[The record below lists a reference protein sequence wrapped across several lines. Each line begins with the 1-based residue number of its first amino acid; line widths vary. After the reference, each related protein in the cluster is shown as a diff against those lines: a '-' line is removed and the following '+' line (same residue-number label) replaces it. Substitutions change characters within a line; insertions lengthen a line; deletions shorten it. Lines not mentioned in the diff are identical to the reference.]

1 MNLIQRLF
9 GIKRVTEDDLIK
21 EKNLL
26 ISKVPIEHQIS
37 AHNIWNVAHC
47 SYKNKLS
54 KKGKYSF
61 EIESILEAN
70 CELKEYVRMFK

>member
-9 GIKRVTEDDLIK
+9 GIKEVTEDDLIK

-26 ISKVPIEHQIS
+26 MSKVPIEHQIS
-37 AHNIWNVAHC
+37 AHNIWNVAYY
-47 SYKNKLS
+47 SYKNKLL

-61 EIESILEAN
+61 EIESMSEAN
-70 CELKEYVRMFK
+70 YELKGYVGMFK